1 MSLFN
6 GKYRIES
13 TRMKYWNYNW
23 AASYFVTICTHN
35 RDHFFGE
42 IKDHEM
48 ITNPIGDMVNI
59 EWLKTLELRPDMN
72 LMLGDYQVMPNHFH
86 GIIVIG
92 KNKYN
97 SRKTGNN
104 VDHQSITNVDNI
116 ANGNNNDN
124 GDGRRDAMPRASLST
139 PEVPNA
145 KTIIIDNAENYI
157 PPNKKTAQNKFG
169 PQIKNLGSILRGFK
183 SAVTGFAHTI
193 DPLFR
198 WQSRFHEHV
207 IRNQGEYDRIS
218 YYIRNN
224 PKNWKE
230 DRFY

>member
-1 MSLFN
+1 MTLFN

-86 GIIVIG
+86 GIVVIDP
-92 KNKYN
+92 NKYN
-97 SRKTGNN
+97 SRKTGY
-104 VDHQSITNVDNI
+104 DGYDDP
-116 ANGNNNDN
+116 NGN
-124 GDGRRDAMPRASLST
+124 DGEHDDVGNCTERRDAMLRVSPST
-139 PEVPNA
+139 PDNPND
-145 KTIIIDNAENYI
+145 KTIIIDNAENYN
-157 PPNKKTAQNKFG
+157 PSNKKTAQNQFG
-169 PQIKNLGSILRGFK
+169 PQKKNLGSILRGFK

-193 DPLFR
+193 DPSFK
-198 WQSRFHEHV
+198 WQPKFHDHV
-207 IRNQGEYDRIS
+207 IRDQGQYDGIS

>member
-1 MSLFN
+1 MTLFN

-13 TRMKYWNYNW
+13 TRMKYWNCNW
-23 AASYFVTICTHN
+23 AASYFVTICTHK

-48 ITNPIGDMVNI
+48 ITNQIGEMTNI

-72 LMLGDYQVMPNHFH
+72 LMLGDYQIMPNHFH

-92 KNKYN
+92 PNKYN
-97 SRKTGNN
+97 SPKTGN
-104 VDHQSITNVDNI
+104 DDI

-124 GDGRRDAMPRASLST
+124 GDGRRDAMPRVSPST
-139 PEVPNA
+139 PDVPNN
-145 KTIIIDNAENYI
+145 KTIIIDNAENHN
-157 PPNKKTAQNKFG
+157 PPNQKTVQNKFG
-169 PQIKNLGSILRGFK
+169 PQKKNLGSILRGFK
-183 SAVTGFAHTI
+183 SAITISGRTI
-193 DPLFR
+193 DPLFK
-198 WQSRFHEHV
+198 WQAKFHDHV
-207 IRNQGEYDRIS
+207 IRDQGQYDGIS